1 MFWGLA
7 MLPAGAQVPIGSQP
21 TTAVISPRQHV
32 PRRVLGLHP
41 DRAVGYVTVSEST
54 NWSGYAVT
62 GSSFTHAMGSWT
74 VPAVACGRTPN
85 AYAAF
90 WVGIDGWTS
99 NTVEQTGTDS
109 DCNGDRPSYYAWYEF
124 FPAGAFLITSVPISP
139 GNRMSAQVTYNGSEF
154 TIKITNE
161 TTGKSFSKSAKVAG
175 AKRSSAEWIAEA
187 PCCTNSGGILPLS
200 DFSKVSLGEDYTD
213 VNDTNYAENPSIFGP
228 ISDFHT
234 AVQESIMVSSEGVQE
249 AVPSS
254 LTTDGASFKVTWKS
268 E

>member
-1 MFWGLA
+1 
-7 MLPAGAQVPIGSQP
+7 
-21 TTAVISPRQHV
+21 
-32 PRRVLGLHP
+32 
-41 DRAVGYVTVSEST
+41 
-54 NWSGYAVT
+54 
-62 GSSFTHAMGSWT
+62 
-74 VPAVACGRTPN
+74 
-85 AYAAF
+85 
-90 WVGIDGWTS
+90 
-99 NTVEQTGTDS
+99 
-109 DCNGDRPSYYAWYEF
+109 
-124 FPAGAFLITSVPISP
+124 
-139 GNRMSAQVTYNGSEF
+139 MSAQVTHNGSEF

-213 VNDTNYAENPSIFGP
+213 VNDTNYAENSSIFGP

-234 AVQESIMVSSEGVQE
+234 AVQESIMVSTEDVQE

-268 E
+268 K